1 MNEIPADLIFN
12 WDQTA
17 LSLITT
23 SQWTLH
29 QAGEIITVKNSD
41 KCQVTAVLAASLT
54 VNFYLP
60 KSSTRAR
67 LNDLIR
73 KWLYPQAG
81 MFGIVITTGQMKR
94 P

>member
-1 MNEIPADLIFN
+1 MNEIAADLIFN
-12 WDQTA
+12 WGQTA

-23 SQWTLH
+23 SQWTMH
-29 QAGEIITVKNSD
+29 QAREIIIVKNSDD

-67 LNDLIR
+67 VNDLI
-73 KWLYPQAG
+73 
-81 MFGIVITTGQMKR
+81 
-94 P
+94 